1 MSVLVLVESPT
12 KVKTISSYLGKEYKV
27 LATFGHILDLPADRI
42 GIKIEKDFEPEYVP
56 LKGKKKILSSI
67 LKEAKSHSSVL
78 IATDPDREGEFIG
91 YILAQKL
98 GKKAKISRIRFQEI
112 QKDKILQA
120 ISEPDEIDLD
130 LVDSQK
136 ARRILDRLIGYKISP
151 FLWRAVGG
159 DGLSAGRVQSVALK
173 WICEREEEIRSFVPV
188 TTWLVSAT
196 VFYGSGENDKIV
208 FYPKREAFLTQN
220 EASGFLDSI
229 VKKTKVLQITERKEK
244 LGETLPPP
252 PFTTAA
258 LQQEAFRILK
268 FSASK
273 TMKLAQELYEGID
286 LGKGKS
292 QGLITY
298 MRTDSVRIGEEAI
311 GSIRKKI
318 QSKFGPEFVSDKTQ
332 TYRLRKTKGKSQDA
346 HEAIRPVDIFLEPSF
361 VFELGD
367 RNLSKDSKRLYEL
380 IWKRSIAS
388 QMKPETWKRL
398 EFVANAGGEVWEGEK
413 LFSIDPG
420 YKKIYNQYADI
431 LPAWKKGETLTPDP
445 WEIQEKTTEPP
456 PRYTEAS
463 LVSKLE
469 KEGIGRPSTFA
480 SILET
485 LYKRKYVY
493 SEKGK
498 LYSETLGERVNSFLQ
513 AAFADLFR
521 EKFTSE
527 MEKKLDSIASGEES
541 RSKVLSE
548 FYSVLESQLKKTN
561 IIEINKK
568 LKEKPKTPKYGIC
581 PVCKEGER
589 VKKKSSKKKEY
600 YICSRFPACDYAEYI

>member
-12 KVKTISSYLGKEYKV
+12 KVKTISSYLGKDYKV

-67 LKEAKSHSSVL
+67 LKEAKSHSSIL

-98 GKKAKISRIRFQEI
+98 GKKANISRIRFQEI

-120 ISEPDEIDLD
+120 ISEPDKIDLD

-136 ARRILDRLIGYKISP
+136 ARRILDRLIGYKVSP
-151 FLWRAVGG
+151 FLWRAVSGE
-159 DGLSAGRVQSVALK
+159 GLSAGRVQSVALK
-173 WICEREEEIRSFVPV
+173 WICEREEEIRSFIPV

-196 VFYGSGENDKIV
+196 VFFGSGENDKII
-208 FYPKREAFLTQN
+208 FYPKRDVFSTQK
-220 EASGFLDSI
+220 EASQFLDSI
-229 VKKTKVLQITERKEK
+229 LKKTKVLKITEEKEK

-252 PFTTAA
+252 PFTTAT

-268 FSASK
+268 FPASK
-273 TMKLAQELYEGID
+273 TMKLAQELYEGTD
-286 LGKGKS
+286 LGKGRS

-298 MRTDSVRIGEEAI
+298 MRTDSVRMGENAI
-311 GSIRKKI
+311 DSIRGKI
-318 QSKFGPEFVSDKTQ
+318 SSKFGKEFVSEKAQ
-332 TYRLRKTKGKSQDA
+332 TYRLKKTKGKSQDA
-346 HEAIRPVDIFLEPSF
+346 HEAIRPVDVFLEPSF
-361 VFELGD
+361 VFEVAD
-367 RNLSKDSKRLYEL
+367 RNLSRDSKKLYEL
-380 IWKRSIAS
+380 IWKRAIAS

-398 EFVANAGGEVWEGEK
+398 RFEASGGGEHWEGEK
-413 LFSIDPG
+413 LFTIDPG
-420 YKKIYNQYADI
+420 YKKIYNVSSDI
-431 LPAWKKGETLTPDP
+431 LPTWKKGETLTPDP

-498 LYSETLGERVNSFLQ
+498 LYSETLGERVNAFLQ

-527 MEKKLDSIASGEES
+527 MEQKLDSIASGEES

-548 FYSVLESQLKKTN
+548 FYSILDSQLKKTN
-561 IIEINKK
+561 IIAINKQ
-568 LKEKPKTPKYGIC
+568 LKEKLKTPKYGIC

-589 VKKKSSKKKEY
+589 VRKKSAKKKEY
-600 YICSRFPACDYAEYI
+600 YICSRFPACDYAEYL